1 MCQRALLERYTM
13 KLRKLVTLGGITLSV
28 LGLGMAVKSLMPQ
41 QFATFPLQDTGDEVK
56 ESTPLDTSTFPA
68 VEVSFLRCGSVA
80 IPELVAVRGAFS
92 LAPRVISHSAV

>member
-1 MCQRALLERYTM
+1 M
-13 KLRKLVTLGGITLSV
+13 KLRKLVTLGGITLGV

-80 IPELVAVRGAFS
+80 IPELVAVPPV
-92 LAPRVISHSAV
+92 LATTIFPVIAPFGTVAVT